1 MRITSGDLHQKSMG
15 ARRCEQCFRI
25 LQMAWTVS
33 EIFSACK
40 SSRERRQSGCRW
52 GRVVPRTAHL
62 RRSSILWKVL
72 VWSVFC
78 EDVDD
83 HAYASSNFSMSD
95 RSFTFTVQHVF
106 YIRPP
111 IDRVMLVGV
120 VDQDTVKPGD
130 AVVIQASGR
139 AIRATAEAIERLRVG
154 QIPSAGAGD
163 QVALRFANVPADR
176 VKAGD
181 RVTSGLH

>member
-1 MRITSGDLHQKSMG
+1 
-15 ARRCEQCFRI
+15 
-25 LQMAWTVS
+25 
-33 EIFSACK
+33 
-40 SSRERRQSGCRW
+40 
-52 GRVVPRTAHL
+52 
-62 RRSSILWKVL
+62 
-72 VWSVFC
+72 
-78 EDVDD
+78 
-83 HAYASSNFSMSD
+83 MSD